1 MRDDFTTAPADVLSP
16 QSRRLL
22 DFLTTSPGAD
32 TPLVMRSCAIAN
44 VPAVALRTNQLLAAA
59 GDRRRVA
66 CQRRPRVNPFGQ
78 RVFLG
83 HWTVHVEQLISK
95 RRAA

>member
-32 TPLVMRSCAIAN
+32 TPLVMRSVAIAN
-44 VPAVALRTNQLLAAA
+44 VPAVALRTNSLLAAA
-59 GDRRRVA
+59 GDRRKVI
-66 CQRRPRVNPFGQ
+66 CERRPRVNPYGQ

-83 HWTVHVEQLISK
+83 HWRIVEQLPAGK
-95 RRAA
+95 RKAA